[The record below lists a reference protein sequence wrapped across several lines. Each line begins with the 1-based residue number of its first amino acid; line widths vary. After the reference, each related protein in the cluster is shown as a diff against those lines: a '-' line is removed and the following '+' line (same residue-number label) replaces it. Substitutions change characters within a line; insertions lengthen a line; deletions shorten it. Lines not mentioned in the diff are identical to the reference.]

1 MKTSKQVVSKQLI
14 IKEFKQQLDEIE
26 KNRILLIF
34 AESIKNKKLNNKIR
48 AIPFLISSIQ
58 NMLMLGNYK
67 NAYIKIYALKKILYV
82 IESFK
87 EEIDMKMNT
96 VLFSQSLES

>member
-1 MKTSKQVVSKQLI
+1 MKNSKQDFTKQLI
-14 IKEFKQQLDEIE
+14 IKEYKQQLDEIE
-26 KNRILLIF
+26 KNKILITF
-34 AESIKNKKLNNKIR
+34 AGSIQNKNLNKKIR

-67 NAYIKIYALKKILYV
+67 NAYIKIYALKKILCI

-87 EEIDMKMNT
+87 EEIDIKMNT
-96 VLFSQSLES
+96 ILFP